1 MHPILSTLHEE
12 SHVLLHY
19 IKKMGVALFETE
31 VEGVQEVFQIIDLI
45 DKKVAP
51 QVEGVKK

>member
-45 DKKVAP
+45 DKKVGP